1 MEAIIALLVVLG
13 TLTACAGE
21 TVLDVKNALPMAG
34 SAPGHHLHRRDE
46 DPRRYDPG

>member
-21 TVLDVKNALPMAG
+21 TVMDVKGALPMAA
-34 SAPGHHLHRRDE
+34 APQAITYTDRKSVV
-46 DPRRYDPG
+46 